1 MIRALK
7 RVVITGG
14 LGGLGCS
21 IAKEF
26 RAHGWDVIALGH
38 SDFDVTDAEVVR
50 DYFSKVVCDLLICCA
65 GVVKDTPLL
74 RMDEATWDHV
84 FGVNFF
90 GAESCALAAIE
101 GMITKG
107 GGHVVFVSSYAAL
120 HPEIGQA
127 AYATAKAGLLGLT
140 RDLAKRYGSQGVR
153 VNAILPGF
161 LETRMTE
168 GVSER
173 RRQEVLESHLLGE
186 LNCIANVA
194 RFVRFL
200 EEELPF
206 TSGQVFQLDSRL

>member
-1 MIRALK
+1 MIVALK

-14 LGGLGCS
+14 MGGLGSS
-21 IAKEF
+21 IEKEF
-26 RAHGWDVIALGH
+26 RAHSWDVIALGH
-38 SDFDVTDAEVVR
+38 SDLDVTDTEAVR

-90 GAESCALAAIE
+90 GAESCALAATE
-101 GMITKG
+101 GMLKRG
-107 GGHVVFVSSYAAL
+107 GGHVVFISSYAAL

-127 AYATAKAGLLGLT
+127 AYAAAKAGLLGLT
-140 RDLAKRYGSQGVR
+140 RGLAERYGSQGVR
-153 VNAILPGF
+153 VNAVLPGF
-161 LETRMTE
+161 LETGMTE

-173 RRQEVLESHLLGE
+173 RRQEVLKAHVLGE
-186 LNCIANVA
+186 LNCVRNVA
-194 RFVRFL
+194 KFVRFL

-206 TSGQVFQLDSRL
+206 TSGQVFQLDNRL